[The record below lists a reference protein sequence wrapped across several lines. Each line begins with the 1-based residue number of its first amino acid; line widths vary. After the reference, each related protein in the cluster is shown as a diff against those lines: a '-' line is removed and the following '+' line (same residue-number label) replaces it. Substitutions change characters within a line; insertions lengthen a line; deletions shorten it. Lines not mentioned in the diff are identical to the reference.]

1 MVYNIIIKRNRTV
14 SPEKEDKEMLEI
26 REEELNIVS
35 GGGIIKEMLGTSGGY
50 AYAPGDKVTD
60 YWNPENGVGTVTKNV
75 GVCGNFY
82 IDEVNF
88 PDVNQTYNQ
97 YESNLRPA

>member
-1 MVYNIIIKRNRTV
+1 MKALTEEKLNMVN
-14 SPEKEDKEMLEI
+14 
-26 REEELNIVS
+26 
-35 GGGIIKEMLGTSGGY
+35 GGQNMIDGSSRYDYEY
-50 AYAPGDKVTD
+50 EPGDKVTD
-60 YWNPENGVGTVTKNV
+60 YWNPKNGVGTVTKNV

>member
-1 MVYNIIIKRNRTV
+1 
-14 SPEKEDKEMLEI
+14 MLDI

-60 YWNPENGVGTVTKNV
+60 YWNPQNGVGTVTKNV
-75 GVCGNFY
+75 GVVQSDFY
-82 IDEVNF
+82 IDEVYF
-88 PDVNQTYNQ
+88 PDVNKTYNQ
-97 YESNLRPA
+97 YEDNLLPA